1 MTERQNEGFGDA
13 ATIAP
18 PETPEYSMTKKVAAA
33 SAPRAETPRTQPL
46 PIPET
51 KFKTIWQVVNPIE
64 PVGKIKAAKK
74 SVAA

>member
-1 MTERQNEGFGDA
+1 
-13 ATIAP
+13 
-18 PETPEYSMTKKVAAA
+18 MTKKVATA

-64 PVGKIKAAKK
+64 PVGKAKASKK